1 MMKTKR
7 IVIDTNV
14 IVSALIFHNSPTM
27 EAFRKAKEQ
36 GMILISAKILQ
47 EKLS

>member
-1 MMKTKR
+1 MKTKR

-36 GMILISAKILQ
+36 GMILIYAKFLQ
-47 EKLS
+47 EILL